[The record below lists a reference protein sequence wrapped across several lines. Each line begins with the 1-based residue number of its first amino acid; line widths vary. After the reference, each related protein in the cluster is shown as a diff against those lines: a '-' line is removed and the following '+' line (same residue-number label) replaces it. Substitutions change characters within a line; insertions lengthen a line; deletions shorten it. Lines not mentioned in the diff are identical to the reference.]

1 MSERT
6 LSLLWKTERGVV
18 TREMRDAGKKVIIDL
33 QIDRAFRTICPDTVI
48 REAFLNVLLTPCTD
62 IDEIQHR
69 TAVLQEFVRVPQ
81 MLDKLIELV
90 RRVLTT
96 KNSWDSER
104 SRLYSTRRV
113 NPQDKSSVLWAARE
127 GLILN
132 VHFIRSLNVQIH
144 SIYET
149 LNMFGCTDGWLGEV
163 REAAYAL
170 ALSPQAAYIRD
181 MTEKLEKGL
190 ANAHTYEVEFCFDP
204 EMKADPYFLRDFRYI
219 QTYERPQKKQSGSL
233 FASLFARVDST
244 RADSARADKEKKAVP
259 EEKPADIPEVP
270 KSVVRVEGVGSDEA
284 FETAAKAV
292 QETDRYLTGFL
303 RAVIDKFSA
312 LETELYFYKAAIQY
326 IARFDDRGVK
336 YTYPEFRDASENL
349 IDIKTL
355 SDLLLLT
362 ESMSVMSVVPNDVY
376 FRSGGGE
383 TSGILVTGKNNSGKT
398 VYLRSVGTAVLLAQ
412 CGLPVPC
419 ESAVISVRNR
429 IFTTFAAAEG
439 ELIPLSSAGR
449 FEEEVAVLSKIIDDV
464 VPSSL
469 LLMNETFQTTAY
481 DEGAEGMYHILN
493 YIAAIGCGFIFVTH
507 LMKLKELYRENPSVE
522 ILKTSDS
529 PQTRYKIGRLSE

>member
-1 MSERT
+1 MSERK
-6 LSLLWKTERGVV
+6 LSILWKEERGVV
-18 TREMRDAGKKVIIDL
+18 TREVRDAGKKVIVDL
-33 QIDRAFRTICPDTVI
+33 QVDRSFRTICPDTAV

-62 IDEIQHR
+62 IAEIQNR
-69 TAVLQEFVRVPQ
+69 VGVLNDFVRAPQ
-81 MLDKLIELV
+81 MLEKLIELV
-90 RRVLTT
+90 RRIITA
-96 KNSWDSER
+96 KNAWDSER

-127 GLILN
+127 GLVMN
-132 VHFIRSLNVQIH
+132 AHFIRTVHLHVH

-149 LNMFGCTDGWLGEV
+149 LNMFGCVDGWLGEV

-170 ALSPQAAYIRD
+170 TLSPQAVDFGAF
-181 MTEKLEKGL
+181 TEKIEKSL
-190 ANAHTYEVEFCFDP
+190 LNAHTYDVEFLFDP
-204 EMKADPYFLRDFRYI
+204 EMRYDPYFMRDFRYVNS
-219 QTYERPQKKQSGSL
+219 YEKPQKKQKTSL
-233 FASLFARVDST
+233 FSLFER
-244 RADSARADKEKKAVP
+244 DKDK
-259 EEKPADIPEVP
+259 KPAPTETPVETVEVP
-270 KSVVRVEGVGSDEA
+270 KSTVRVNGVDSDWA

-292 QETDRYLTGFL
+292 QETDRYLSGFL

-312 LETELYFYKAAIQY
+312 FENELYFYKAALQY
-326 IARFDDRGVK
+326 IHRFDERNVK
-336 YTYPEFRDASENL
+336 YIYPEFRDATENF
-349 IDIKTL
+349 IDIKNL
-355 SDLLLLT
+355 SDVLLLT
-362 ESMSVMSVVPNDVY
+362 ESMSVLSVVPNDVY

-419 ESAVISVRNR
+419 TSATISVRNR

-449 FEEEVAVLSKIIDDV
+449 FEEEVVVLSQIIDSI

-493 YIAAIGCGFIFVTH
+493 YLAANGCGFIFVTH
-507 LMKLKELYRENPSVE
+507 LLKLKELYGTESSVE

-529 PQTRYKIGRLSE
+529 PQTRYKISKIEE

>member
-18 TREMRDAGKKVIIDL
+18 TREMRDAGKKVITDL

-62 IDEIQHR
+62 IDEIRHR

-90 RRVLTT
+90 RRILTS

-132 VHFIRSLNVQIH
+132 VHFIRAVNVHIH

-149 LNMFGCTDGWLGEV
+149 LNMVGCTDGWLGEV

-170 ALSPQAAYIRD
+170 ALSPQAAYIRE

-190 ANAHTYEVEFCFDP
+190 ANAHAYEVEFNFDP

-233 FASLFARVDST
+233 FASLFAR
-244 RADSARADKEKKAVP
+244 ADSARADKDKKSVPAEKT
-259 EEKPADIPEVP
+259 ADIPEAP
-270 KSVVRVEGVGSDEA
+270 KSVVRVEGVDSDWA

-312 LETELYFYKAAIQY
+312 LETELYFYKAALQY
-326 IARFDDRGVK
+326 ITRFDDRNVK
-336 YTYPEFRDASENL
+336 YIYPEFRDASENL
-349 IDIKTL
+349 IDIKNL

-376 FRSGGGE
+376 FQSGGGE

-419 ESAVISVRNR
+419 ESAVISIRNR

-449 FEEEVAVLSKIIDDV
+449 FEEEVVVLSRIIDDV

-493 YIAAIGCGFIFVTH
+493 YIAAMGCGFIFVTH
-507 LMKLKELYRENPSVE
+507 LMKLKELYADNPSVE
-522 ILKTSDS
+522 ILKTSDA
-529 PQTRYKIGRLSE
+529 PQTRYKIGRLPQ

>member
-1 MSERT
+1 MAERK
-6 LSLLWKTERGVV
+6 LSLLWNCERGVM
-18 TREMRDAGKKVIIDL
+18 TREMRDAGKKVITDL
-33 QIDRAFRTICPDTVI
+33 QIDRSFRLICPDTVI

-62 IDEIQHR
+62 IEEIRQR
-69 TAVLQEFVRVPQ
+69 TAVLNEFVRVPQ

-90 RRVLTT
+90 RRILVI

-113 NPQDKSSVLWAARE
+113 NPQDKSSVLWTARE

-132 VHFIRSLNVQIH
+132 VHFLRAANVH
-144 SIYET
+144 VHGIYET

-170 ALSPQAAYIRD
+170 ALSQQAAYIRD
-181 MTEKLEKGL
+181 MTEKIEKGL
-190 ANAHTYEVEFCFDP
+190 ANAHTYEVEFCFDA

-219 QTYERPQKKQSGSL
+219 AAYERPQKKQK
-233 FASLFARVDST
+233 ASLFSLFDRGE
-244 RADSARADKEKKAVP
+244 KEKKPASA
-259 EEKPADIPEVP
+259 EKIPDAAEVP
-270 KSVVRVEGVGSDEA
+270 KSVVRVDDVDSDRA

-303 RAVIDKFSA
+303 RAVIEKFGA
-312 LETELYFYKAAIQY
+312 LETELYFYKAALQY
-326 IARFDDRGVK
+326 LTRFDDRNVK
-336 YTYPEFRDASENL
+336 YVYPEFRDASENL
-349 IDIKTL
+349 IDIQSL

-362 ESMSVMSVVPNDVY
+362 ESMSVLSVVPNDVY
-376 FRSGGGE
+376 FRSGNGE

-412 CGLPVPC
+412 CGLPIPC
-419 ESAVISVRNR
+419 QSAVISIRNR

-439 ELIPLSSAGR
+439 ELLPLSSAGR
-449 FEEEVAVLSKIIDDV
+449 FEEEVVILSQIIDRV

-493 YIAAIGCGFIFVTH
+493 YLAAMGCGFIFVTH
-507 LMKLKELYRENPSVE
+507 LLKLKELYAENPSVE
-522 ILKTSDS
+522 VLKTSDS
-529 PQTRYKIGRLSE
+529 PQTRYRIGKING